1 MAEPLEVIRQSP
13 TDRLGGLK
21 VVEEQFFGKD

>member
-1 MAEPLEVIRQSP
+1 MAEPLEVIRLSP
-13 TDRLGGLK
+13 TDRLDGLK